1 MKLRMSV
8 WDLRT
13 YGWKELRWNG
23 KQVCDEF
30 RTHSD
35 IYIRSGEMGRQDR
48 EGMRRLDVRYNCSY
62 KCTLQFL
69 TNSFGWDFLS
79 VCSISKNNG

>member
-13 YGWKELRWNG
+13 YGWKELRWKG

-35 IYIRSGEMGRQDR
+35 IYIRSDEMGRQDR
-48 EGMRRLDVRYNCSY
+48 EGMRWLDVCYNC
-62 KCTLQFL
+62 FL

>member
-13 YGWKELRWNG
+13 YGWKELRWKG

-35 IYIRSGEMGRQDR
+35 IYIRSGEMGR
-48 EGMRRLDVRYNCSY
+48 
-62 KCTLQFL
+62 
-69 TNSFGWDFLS
+69 
-79 VCSISKNNG
+79 